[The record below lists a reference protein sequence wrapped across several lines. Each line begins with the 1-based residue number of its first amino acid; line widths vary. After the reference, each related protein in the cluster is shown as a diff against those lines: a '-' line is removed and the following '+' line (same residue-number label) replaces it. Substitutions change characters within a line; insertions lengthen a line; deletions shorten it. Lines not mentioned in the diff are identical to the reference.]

1 MIPVVT
7 MVHRMLNVREHIIQY
22 FDDVR
27 IIYGIKDLFTISM
40 GLNQLVLAKE
50 G

>member
-1 MIPVVT
+1 MFIKNNPELELVRDNLVLDLVIPVVT

-27 IIYGIKDLFTISM
+27 II
-40 GLNQLVLAKE
+40 
-50 G
+50 

>member
-1 MIPVVT
+1 MFIKNNPELEQVRENLVLNLVIPMIT

-27 IIYGIKDLFTISM
+27 II
-40 GLNQLVLAKE
+40 
-50 G
+50 

>member
-1 MIPVVT
+1 MFIKNNPELEQVREKFVLDLMIPVVT

-27 IIYGIKDLFTISM
+27 II
-40 GLNQLVLAKE
+40 
-50 G
+50 